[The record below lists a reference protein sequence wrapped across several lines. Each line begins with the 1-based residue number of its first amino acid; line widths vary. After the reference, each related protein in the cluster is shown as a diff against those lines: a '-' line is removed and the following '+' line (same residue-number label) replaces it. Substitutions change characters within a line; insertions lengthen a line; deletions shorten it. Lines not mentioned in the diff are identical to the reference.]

1 MPATL
6 ESIEAEIATLHE
18 TLESQGLNSRGV
30 TDIFGRKFSLPVD
43 DEHKAKKLGL
53 TQIFCNFSNPHM
65 RAFHT
70 SWFGF
75 FSSFFSTF
83 AAAALIAYIGPDLN
97 LTAEDK
103 GNAGIAAVAGTIFF
117 RLAMGYICDKVGAR
131 RGLGTLLLLV
141 TPPII
146 CFIIPGVI
154 VNAGGFI
161 AARCVIG
168 WGLATFVACQTW
180 CSQQFSKSVVGM
192 ANATAAGWGNLGG
205 GVTNLTMPYIFLIMM
220 SFANDEV
227 DRAWRLC
234 YIVPLVLHVV
244 GAAAVFTAR
253 DLPDGNYKELEMSGA
268 KQKGNG
274 SLVFLIAACN
284 INTIPLMICYATCFG
299 VELTM
304 NNKAVLYFYEYYDLS
319 KSLAGVLG
327 ACFGLM
333 NLFARSWGGLL
344 SDWTMK
350 KFGIRGRVWSLFV
363 VQVFQGF
370 MCLTLGLLTVNMPGP
385 VRMERGQASKYP
397 ASVFESIYSVTPEV
411 TFHCYGGYEGPL
423 FGGDGDFCKPK
434 FDKKDPWK
442 FSPSGEIAG
451 ARPGENQNGIYGA
464 YKHTVEFKGGS
475 ETTTYVVKTK
485 AAWIPPCASK
495 NIDNP
500 GTGHAFSAD
509 GTDLGVKK
517 IPTDA
522 EKIVVGDV
530 WNPDCVRNTD
540 GALGKTMAVIIFF
553 SIGVQMAE
561 GLTYGVVPYVSRP
574 ALGAVAGMV
583 GAGGNLG
590 AVIGSKVI
598 IANAN
603 YDQGFVYLGMVILIA
618 SLSLG
623 LVYFKGEDGGG
634 MFLKPGAL
642 GKFDPQL
649 WMPKGEEMRGADQM
663 DYSSVAIPGEA
674 NKPKASTAEEAEA

>member
-220 SFANDEV
+220 SFANDDV
-227 DRAWRLC
+227 NKAWRLC

-253 DLPDGNYKELEMSGA
+253 DLPDGNYAELEKSGA
-268 KQKGNG
+268 KQKTD
-274 SLVFLIAACN
+274 SKVVLVTGVTN
-284 INTIPLMICYATCFG
+284 INAWLLTLTYGFCFG

-304 NNKAVLYFYEYYDLS
+304 NNVAAGFFYNYQGVTPQ
-319 KSLAGVLG
+319 LAGI
-327 ACFGLM
+327 AASMFGLM
-333 NLFARSWGGLL
+333 NIFARSLGGLL
-344 SDWTMK
+344 SDFCNAR
-350 KFGIRGRVWSLFV
+350 FGMRGRLWSCWIIQTIEGV
-363 VQVFQGF
+363 
-370 MCLTLGLLTVNMPGP
+370 MCCILGSVTADMSAPYPSTGP
-385 VRMERGQASKYP
+385 KYP
-397 ASVFESIYSVTPEV
+397 AFVEIPKDEWRVALNTSWGWTPLVGNGCNVLDDDGKPFKVLACGTKSI
-411 TFHCYGGYEGPL
+411 
-423 FGGDGDFCKPK
+423 
-434 FDKKDPWK
+434 
-442 FSPSGEIAG
+442 
-451 ARPGENQNGIYGA
+451 
-464 YKHTVEFKGGS
+464 
-475 ETTTYVVKTK
+475 KT
-485 AAWIPPCASK
+485 
-495 NIDNP
+495 
-500 GTGHAFSAD
+500 
-509 GTDLGVKK
+509 
-517 IPTDA
+517 TDA
-522 EKIVVGDV
+522 MK
-530 WNPDCVRNTD
+530 DCLGIQDKLILIQDPPLGHMMID
-540 GALGKTMAVIIFF
+540 GEWTQIGHHDDCISHSGTFGIAVIIVIIF
-553 SIGVQMAE
+553 SVFVQMAE
-561 GLTYGVVPYVSRP
+561 GLHFGIVPYVSRP
-574 ALGAVAGMV
+574 ALGIVSGMV

-590 AVIGSKVI
+590 SVI
-598 IANAN
+598 ATWT
-603 YDQGFVYLGMVILIA
+603 F
-618 SLSLG
+618 
-623 LVYFKGEDGGG
+623 FKGRYRTDDGIVNLGIMIIG
-634 MFLKPGAL
+634 VTLLLFGVHFPEHGSMLFKKGAI
-642 GKFDPQL
+642 KYDPQIVK
-649 WMPKGEEMRGADQM
+649 PPADYRGADLM
-663 DYSSVAIPGEA
+663 DYS
-674 NKPKASTAEEAEA
+674 KAAEAQKGKDKPEVV

>member
-253 DLPDGNYKELEMSGA
+253 DLPDGNYAELEKSGA
-268 KQKGNG
+268 KQKTD
-274 SLVFLIAACN
+274 SKVVLVTGVTN
-284 INTIPLMICYATCFG
+284 INAWLLTLTYGFCFG

-304 NNKAVLYFYEYYDLS
+304 NNKAVNYFYTYYAVTPQI
-319 KSLAGVLG
+319 AGILG
-327 ACFGLM
+327 SCFGLM
-333 NLFARSWGGLL
+333 NLFARSWGGIL
-344 SDWTMK
+344 SDAMNVRY
-350 KFGIRGRVWSLFV
+350 GMRGRLWSMWV
-363 VQVFQGF
+363 VQALEGM
-370 MCLTLGLLTVNMPGP
+370 MCIIMGQVTIDMASPDRMLKPGSDDFVRP
-385 VRMERGQASKYP
+385 VYN
-397 ASVFESIYSVTPEV
+397 
-411 TFHCYGGYEGPL
+411 
-423 FGGDGDFCKPK
+423 
-434 FDKKDPWK
+434 KDPLVQPQDGMWGMWNTTNPPTGFPYTYNTEYTFTINSTK
-442 FSPSGEIAG
+442 SAWVKPCGSNSIKTPDTGVLFYGT
-451 ARPGENQNGIYGA
+451 ENAI
-464 YKHTVEFKGGS
+464 ELPLP
-475 ETTTYVVKTK
+475 TT
-485 AAWIPPCASK
+485 S
-495 NIDNP
+495 N
-500 GTGHAFSAD
+500 F
-509 GTDLGVKK
+509 
-517 IPTDA
+517 
-522 EKIVVGDV
+522 IVVGDV
-530 WNPDCVRNTD
+530 MDEECVRNQGT
-540 GALGKTMAVIIFF
+540 LGVTMVVMVLF
-553 SIGVQMAE
+553 SIFVQMAE
-561 GLTYGVVPYVSRP
+561 GLHFGVVPYVSAP
-574 ALGAVAGMV
+574 ALGVVSGMV
-583 GAGGNLG
+583 GAGGNFGAVMGSKFIVGPPSVGPPSVDKGFINLG
-590 AVIGSKVI
+590 AI
-598 IANAN
+598 IM
-603 YDQGFVYLGMVILIA
+603 GTSLLFFGM
-618 SLSLG
+618 
-623 LVYFKGEDGGG
+623 YFPEHGG
-634 MFLKPGAL
+634 MLFKKGAL
-642 GKFDPQL
+642 GNYDPQL
-649 WMPKGEEMRGADQM
+649 YKPVDGERGADQM
-663 DYSSVAIPGEA
+663 DYSKAADKVTKNGASV
-674 NKPKASTAEEAEA
+674 